1 MRPLA
6 RETNQWRQIEIEP
19 EGSRWVHVHDEE
31 RSKRFER
38 QGDAEAWAVA
48 RARSVGG
55 AEVITKDGS
64 GGVTRRRVV
73 KPDFCEASRPHGGT
87 NPSQT

>member
-1 MRPLA
+1 MRPSP
-6 RETNQWRQIEIEP
+6 RQTSQWRQIEIEP
-19 EGSRWVHVHDEE
+19 EGSHWVHVHDEE

-55 AEVITKDGS
+55 AELINKNETGEIEW
-64 GGVTRRRVV
+64 RRIV
-73 KPDFCEASRPHGGT
+73 KP
-87 NPSQT
+87 